1 MAGKAWGRGAVVD
14 GGWWMGGRRLEAEI
28 KWLRARGNATLKRSF
43 YAILK
48 SLSAAVPETRAKA
61 VEQAG
66 LPTAFP
72 PLFLRFSPQI
82 SSAFPAE
89 LLRTSTE
96 ACVRY
101 AFVYNCRRY
110 GNMCNFCL
118 NEKALKLQKERL
130 LSDTKPC
137 ELKWTLCAGGTVVL
151 YCYCLNATFSAI
163 CLYNRIKVHPIA
175 FLWYLKL
182 CLQN

>member
-1 MAGKAWGRGAVVD
+1 M
-14 GGWWMGGRRLEAEI
+14 
-28 KWLRARGNATLKRSF
+28 RARGNATLKRSF

-89 LLRTSTE
+89 LLRRRRRRVCVMRLSTTAGVME
-96 ACVRY
+96 ICVIF
-101 AFVYNCRRY
+101 A
-110 GNMCNFCL
+110 
-118 NEKALKLQKERL
+118 
-130 LSDTKPC
+130 
-137 ELKWTLCAGGTVVL
+137 
-151 YCYCLNATFSAI
+151 
-163 CLYNRIKVHPIA
+163 
-175 FLWYLKL
+175 
-182 CLQN
+182 